1 MVRFGLTPGRVM
13 AWALPVIAVAV
24 IAGVFVPSA
33 VLWAVIVGVFAIVW
47 LFPTVIDINGASTA
61 ENIRRNRVTDK
72 PYEPV
77 RMREVDGTAVLLEG
91 GDIVSVWMEVAPR
104 DDVDVTTVSG
114 DGIVSRPHI
123 DTAKLAKLLRQSDVV
138 IESIAVTTM
147 SYDTFLPGYAAG
159 NVVAQSMGK
168 IPVPSGG
175 RSWITVR
182 VRVTDNVS
190 AAQARGAG
198 EFDQGMIR
206 AVLAAA
212 ARLRVVVEEGGH
224 HVSLCSPEMVT
235 QMTSMMAAGT
245 ARVFDK
251 PGRDGFG
258 DETSDTKAYGL
269 YPKRGVKREDA
280 VGWRDLPGVRSFI
293 TTTLTPGNHD
303 GTDPQVS
310 DQVVLVTRDKQA
322 VQRASKM
329 GLSLLRRQQRQAASR
344 IIPSIASQPVIQ
356 PEYPLEDN
364 HPVIHYGGGLG
375 LFIGPTAQGGSLFIK
390 VRPATGTTLHF
401 IGAVEA
407 HQVLIE
413 RMLMESYSINIKLP
427 ADDPNRPVWQQLVD
441 NLHSPLLAMDSDRAA
456 DFVLTSPQGHA
467 DAKADNPTQSTIVV
481 SEKTPNMALENSVHI
496 KSTTAVVT
504 TETEQET
511 AYFSPT
517 PSEMGFVAR
526 SNEQGRTR

>member
-13 AWALPVIAVAV
+13 AWVLPVIVVAV
-24 IAGVFVPSA
+24 LAGAFVPSA
-33 VLWAVIVGVFAIVW
+33 ALWAVIVGVFAIAW

-72 PYEPV
+72 PYVPV

-91 GDIVSVWMEVAPR
+91 DDIVSVWLEVSPR
-104 DDVDVTTVSG
+104 DEVDVTTISG

-123 DTAKLAKLLRQSDVV
+123 DTSKLATLLRQSDVV
-138 IESIAVTTM
+138 IDSIALTTM
-147 SYDTFLPGYAAG
+147 SYDTYLPGYVAG

-168 IPVPSGG
+168 IPIPSGG

-182 VRVTDNVS
+182 VRVTDNVP
-190 AAQARGAG
+190 AAQARGEG

-212 ARLRVVVEEGGH
+212 ARFRVVIEEGGH
-224 HVSLCSPEMVT
+224 HVSLCSPEMIT

-245 ARVFDK
+245 SRVFDK
-251 PGRDGFG
+251 PGRTGFG
-258 DETSDTKAYGL
+258 DDSSDTKAYGL

-280 VGWRDLPGVRSFI
+280 VAWRDLPGVRSFI
-293 TTTLTPGNHD
+293 TTTLSPGHQD

-310 DQVVLVTRDKQA
+310 DQVMLVTRDKQA

-344 IIPSIASQPVIQ
+344 IIPSLSSQPVMQ
-356 PEYPLEDN
+356 PEYPLQDN

-375 LFIGPTAQGGSLFIK
+375 LFIGPTAQGGSLFVK
-390 VRPATGTTLHF
+390 VRPATGKTLHF
-401 IGAVEA
+401 IGAVQS

-413 RMLMESYSINIKLP
+413 RMLMESHSINIKLP
-427 ADDPNRPVWQQLVD
+427 ADDPDRELWAKFVD
-441 NLHSPLLAMDSDRAA
+441 NLHTPLLAMDSDRDA
-456 DFVLTSPQGHA
+456 DFIVTSPRGHA
-467 DAKADNPTQSTIVV
+467 EVKSDNPDQCTIVV
-481 SEKTPNMALENSVHI
+481 SEKTPNMALENSVHV

-504 TETEQET
+504 TDTQQES

-517 PSEMGFVAR
+517 PSEMGFVMR
-526 SNEQGRTR
+526 SE